1 MYQLLESIYLKDGV
15 FRNLHY
21 HEARMRASALALNGT
36 HLNINL
42 ASLLAQQLVPAFG
55 MYKTRI
61 LYTKEID
68 VIEFVP
74 YRAKPVH
81 SIKLIHDD
89 HISYSHKLS
98 DRTRLTELY
107 ALRGVSDDILIV
119 KNELIT
125 DSYYGNVVFKQNN
138 VWYTPQ
144 SYLLK
149 GTMRQ
154 SLLEAGLIKEA
165 DISLNNYMQ
174 FESLKIIN
182 AMLGME
188 SQEIPVTA
196 IS

>member
-42 ASLLAQQLVPAFG
+42 ASLLAQQSLPAFG

-61 LYTKEID
+61 LYTKMID

-74 YRAKPVH
+74 YRAKTVH

>member
-42 ASLLAQQLVPAFG
+42 ASLLAQQSFPTFG
-55 MYKTRI
+55 FYKTRI
-61 LYTKEID
+61 HYTKQID

-74 YRAKPVH
+74 YTAKPVH

-98 DRTRLTELY
+98 DRTRLTKLY
-107 ALRGVSDDILIV
+107 ALRGTADDILIV
-119 KNELIT
+119 KNKVIT
-125 DSYYGNVVFKQNN
+125 DSFYGNVVFKQNG
-138 VWYTPQ
+138 VWYTPN

-154 SLLEAGLIKEA
+154 SLLDAGLILEA
-165 DISLNNYMQ
+165 DISLRNYRQ
-174 FESLKIIN
+174 FESFKIIN
-182 AMLGME
+182 AMLGLDSEEMP
-188 SQEIPVTA
+188 ITA